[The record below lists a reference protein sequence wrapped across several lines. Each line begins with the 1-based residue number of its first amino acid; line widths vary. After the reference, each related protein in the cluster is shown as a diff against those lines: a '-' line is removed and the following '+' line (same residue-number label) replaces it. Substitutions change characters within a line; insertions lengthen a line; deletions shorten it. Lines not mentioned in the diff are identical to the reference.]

1 MTANDK
7 AVFIRRADISNTKE
21 NNKMTFT
28 EELYEKISNLYVG
41 MTVRG
46 FSELCGKCP
55 SYYGSIKAQ
64 NLELSTSAIAHLME
78 GIEERKMMFI
88 SMNASTNQITQLTDV
103 QLFIADEIAARHH
116 KCSENQNIKIRH
128 MLLEAVG
135 NLADQELANR
145 TPTPVFIGL
154 N

>member
-1 MTANDK
+1 
-7 AVFIRRADISNTKE
+7 
-21 NNKMTFT
+21 MTFT
-28 EELYEKISNLYVG
+28 EELYQHISSLYSG

-46 FSELCGKCP
+46 FSKLCGK
-55 SYYGSIKAQ
+55 SEGYFGSMKAQ
-64 NLELSTSAIAHLME
+64 NLELATSAITNFL
-78 GIEERKMMFI
+78 EELEQRKMMFI
-88 SMNASTNQITQLTDV
+88 SMNASAKQITELRDV

-128 MLLEAVG
+128 MLLEAVS

-145 TPTPVFIGL
+145 TPAPVFIGL

>member
-1 MTANDK
+1 
-7 AVFIRRADISNTKE
+7 
-21 NNKMTFT
+21 MTFT

-46 FSELCGKCP
+46 FSELCGKSP

-64 NLELSTSAIAHLME
+64 NLELSTSSIAHLME
-78 GIEERKMMFI
+78 WIEERKMAAP
-88 SMNASTNQITQLTDV
+88 ASTQFITQLSNI
-103 QLFIADEIAARHH
+103 QRFIADEIAQRHH

-128 MLLEAVG
+128 MLLEAVS
-135 NLADQELANR
+135 NLADRELDNR

>member
-1 MTANDK
+1 
-7 AVFIRRADISNTKE
+7 
-21 NNKMTFT
+21 MTFT
-28 EELYEKISNLYVG
+28 EELYQHISSLYSG

-46 FSELCGKCP
+46 FSKLCGK
-55 SYYGSIKAQ
+55 SEGYYGSMKAQ
-64 NLELSTSAIAHLME
+64 NLELATSAITHL
-78 GIEERKMMFI
+78 IEELEQRKMMFI
-88 SMNASTNQITQLTDV
+88 SMNASAKQITELRDV

-128 MLLEAVG
+128 MLLEAVS

-145 TPTPVFIGL
+145 TPAPVFIGL

>member
-7 AVFIRRADISNTKE
+7 AVFIRSADISNTKE

-64 NLELSTSAIAHLME
+64 QLELSTSAITHLME
-78 GIEERKMMFI
+78 GIEERKMVAP
-88 SMNASTNQITQLTDV
+88 ASTQFITQLSNI
-103 QLFIADEIAARHH
+103 QLFIANEIAIRHH
-116 KCSENQNIKIRH
+116 RCTENQNIKIRH
-128 MLLEAVG
+128 MLLEAVS
-135 NLADQELANR
+135 NLADRELDNR

>member
-28 EELYEKISNLYVG
+28 EELYQHISSLYSG

-46 FSELCGKCP
+46 FSKLCGK
-55 SYYGSIKAQ
+55 SKGYYGSMKAQ
-64 NLELSTSAIAHLME
+64 NLELATSAITHL
-78 GIEERKMMFI
+78 IEELEQRKMAAP
-88 SMNASTNQITQLTDV
+88 ASTQFITQLTEV
-103 QLFIADEIAARHH
+103 QLFIADEIAQRHH
-116 KCSENQNIKIRH
+116 KCIKNQNIKIRH
-128 MLLEAVG
+128 MLLEAVS
-135 NLADQELANR
+135 NLADRELDNR

>member
-1 MTANDK
+1 
-7 AVFIRRADISNTKE
+7 
-21 NNKMTFT
+21 MTFT

-46 FSELCGKCP
+46 FSELCGKSP
-55 SYYGSIKAQ
+55 RYYGSIKAQ
-64 NLELSTSAIAHLME
+64 QLELSTSSIAHLME
-78 GIEERKMMFI
+78 GLEQRKMAAPAPTQF
-88 SMNASTNQITQLTDV
+88 ITQLSDV
-103 QLFIADEIAARHH
+103 QRFIANEIAIRHH

-128 MLLEAVG
+128 MLLEAVS
-135 NLADQELANR
+135 NLADRELDNR